1 MDNQNQLRKTIS
13 RQDVDIPANN
23 NELDDEVYAGLG
35 VNNEPD
41 IRNPG
46 SEEATDTV
54 LHTDTITAQHATDE
68 VPNAGDPANDLLDG
82 EIADNDDKLDEE
94 ITELAE
100 EEGEGNGRY

>member
-1 MDNQNQLRKTIS
+1 MDNQNQPRESMS
-13 RQDVDIPANN
+13 RQDVDMPANN
-23 NELDDEVYAGLG
+23 DELDDATYAGLG
-35 VNNEPD
+35 VNSEPD

-54 LHTDTITAQHATDE
+54 LHTDTITAQHAADE

-82 EIADNDDKLDEE
+82 EIADDDDKLDEE

-100 EEGEGNGRY
+100 EDDEGNERY